1 MAYRHFTIEYAFCNQ
16 YLQTTLL
23 SCIARHFLRRIFGSF
38 AAIDNRVIEHYCQ
51 TAVRRIELSTDYRAK
66 YFTRTESG
74 FPDNVEILGTTYTKV
89 EDLRYGTNPHQGA
102 SFYRPKDS
110 SGLPFGDME
119 LLKTGKSGLSET
131 NYGDLNHGANI
142 VKYFECPACAVMK
155 HLNPSGAA
163 VQSGSQDLKTTYIRA
178 RDADPI
184 AAFGGT
190 AVFNT
195 KVDAETAKQIMTSVV
210 EVVAAPDID
219 DEALAIFNDHATYKM
234 NKEIRVI
241 RLPNL
246 MSLPK
251 WVGDPALPTIKT
263 LIDGTIVVA
272 EPLLTNVKSVDDL
285 ILATTEHAKHGKF
298 AIEKTPTQGELEDLL
313 FSWYVNLSVRSNG
326 IVIAKNGVTLAVG
339 TGQQDRVTA
348 VKQAIAKAR
357 ERFKGDETLEG
368 AVMSSDAFFPFR
380 DSVDAAAE
388 AGIKAIVQPG
398 GSVRD
403 WDSIQACNEH
413 GMSMVFTGERI
424 FSHH

>member
-1 MAYRHFTIEYAFCNQ
+1 M
-16 YLQTTLL
+16 
-23 SCIARHFLRRIFGSF
+23 G
-38 AAIDNRVIEHYCQ
+38 
-51 TAVRRIELSTDYRAK
+51 TDFRAK
-66 YFTRTESG
+66 YSTRTESG
-74 FPDNVEILGTTYTKV
+74 FPDEVEVMGTIYSKV

-102 SFYRPKDS
+102 SFYRPKGS

-119 LLKTGKSGLSET
+119 QLKSGKSGLSET

-142 VKYFECPACAVMK
+142 VKYFDRPACALMK

-163 VQSGSQDLKTTYIRA
+163 IQVGNQDLRTVYIRA

-184 AAFGGT
+184 AAFGGV

-195 KVDAETAKQIMTSVV
+195 KVDLPTAKEIMATVI
-210 EVVAAPDID
+210 EVVAAPDFD
-219 DEALAIFNDHATYKM
+219 AEALAIFNDHETYKM

-241 RLPNL
+241 KLPNL

-251 WVGDPALPTIKT
+251 WVGDSAAPTIKT
-263 LIDGTIVVA
+263 LMDGTLVVA
-272 EPLLTNVKSVDDL
+272 DPLLTKVKGPDDL
-285 ILATTEHAKHGKF
+285 VPATTEHATQGKF
-298 AIEKTPTQGELEDLL
+298 AIEKMPTTAQMDDLL

-326 IVIAKNGVTLAVG
+326 VVIAKNGVTLAVG

-348 VKQAIAKAR
+348 VRQAIAKAQ
-357 ERFKGDETLEG
+357 EKFKGPETLDG

-380 DSVDAAAE
+380 DSVDVAAD
-388 AGIKAIVQPG
+388 AGIKAIAQPG

-403 WDSIQACNEH
+403 WDNIKACNEH
-413 GMSMVFTGERI
+413 GIAMVFTGERV

>member
-1 MAYRHFTIEYAFCNQ
+1 MGTEN
-16 YLQTTLL
+16 
-23 SCIARHFLRRIFGSF
+23 
-38 AAIDNRVIEHYCQ
+38 
-51 TAVRRIELSTDYRAK
+51 YRAK
-66 YFTRTESG
+66 YFSRTESG
-74 FPDNVEILGTTYTKV
+74 FANEVEILGTTYVKV

-119 LLKTGKSGLSET
+119 IIKTGKSGLSET

-142 VKYFECPACAVMK
+142 VKYFDRPACAVMK

-163 VQSGSQDLKTTYIRA
+163 VQLQGQDLKTVYIRA
-178 RDADPI
+178 RDADAV

-195 KVDAETAKQIMTSVV
+195 KVDAETAKEIMTTVV
-210 EVVAAPDID
+210 EVVAAPDFD
-219 DEALAIFNDHATYKM
+219 HDAIAVFNDHVTYRM

-246 MSLPK
+246 MNLPK
-251 WVGDPALPTIKT
+251 WVGESAAPTIKT
-263 LIDGTIVVA
+263 LMDGTLVVA
-272 EPLLTNVKSVDDL
+272 EPLLTAVKGGDDL
-285 ILATTEHAKHGKF
+285 ALATTDHPKHGKLTVDK
-298 AIEKTPTQGELEDLL
+298 APTQEQIDDLL

-326 IVIAKNGVTLAVG
+326 VVIAKNGVTLAVG

-348 VKQAIAKAR
+348 VRQAIAKAN
-357 ERFKGDETLEG
+357 EKFKGEETLDG

-380 DSVDAAAE
+380 DSVDAVAK

-403 WDSIQACNEH
+403 WESIQACNEH
-413 GMSMVFTGERI
+413 GISMVLTGERC

>member
-1 MAYRHFTIEYAFCNQ
+1 MGA
-16 YLQTTLL
+16 
-23 SCIARHFLRRIFGSF
+23 
-38 AAIDNRVIEHYCQ
+38 
-51 TAVRRIELSTDYRAK
+51 DYRAK
-66 YFTRTESG
+66 YFSRTESG
-74 FPDNVEILGTTYTKV
+74 FPDEVEILGTTYVKV

-110 SGLPFGDME
+110 SGLTFGDME
-119 LLKTGKSGLSET
+119 QLKSGKSGLSET

-142 VKYFECPACAVMK
+142 VKYFSRPACAVMK

-163 VQSGSQDLKTTYIRA
+163 VQVGNQDTKTVYLRA
-178 RDADPI
+178 RDADAV

-195 KVDAETAKQIMTSVV
+195 KVDAATAAEIMTTVV
-210 EVVAAPDID
+210 EVVAAPDFD
-219 DEALAIFNDHATYKM
+219 EEALRIFSDFETYRM

-241 RLPNL
+241 KLPNL
-246 MSLPK
+246 TSLPK
-251 WVGDPALPTIKT
+251 WVGDHAAPTIKT
-263 LIDGTIVVA
+263 LADGTVVVA
-272 EPLLTNVKSVDDL
+272 EPLLTKIKSTDDL
-285 ILATTEHAKHGKF
+285 VLATTEHAKHGKF
-298 AIEKTPTQGELEDLL
+298 AIVNQPTPQQLDDML

-326 IVIAKNGVTLAVG
+326 VVIAKNGVTLAVG

-348 VKQAIAKAR
+348 VRQAITKAK
-357 ERFKGDETLEG
+357 EKFKGEETLEG

-403 WDSIQACNEH
+403 WESIQACNEL
-413 GMSMVFTGERI
+413 GISMMFTGERC

>member
-1 MAYRHFTIEYAFCNQ
+1 M
-16 YLQTTLL
+16 
-23 SCIARHFLRRIFGSF
+23 
-38 AAIDNRVIEHYCQ
+38 
-51 TAVRRIELSTDYRAK
+51 STDYRAK

-74 FPDNVEILGTTYTKV
+74 FPQEVEILGTTYVKV

-119 LLKTGKSGLSET
+119 QLKTGKSGLSET

-142 VKYFECPACAVMK
+142 VRYFDRPACAVMK

-163 VQSGSQDLKTTYIRA
+163 VRADRQDLRTVYIRV
-178 RDADPI
+178 RDADPV

-190 AVFNT
+190 AVFNV
-195 KVDAETAKQIMTSVV
+195 KVDAATAEEIMTSVV
-210 EVVAAPDID
+210 EVVAAPDFE
-219 DEALAIFNDHATYKM
+219 DEALAVFNDFATHKM
-234 NKEIRVI
+234 NREMRVI
-241 RLPNL
+241 KLPNL

-251 WVGDPALPTIKT
+251 WVGDDAAPTIKT
-263 LIDGTIVVA
+263 LMDGTMVVS
-272 EPLLTNVKSVDDL
+272 EPLLTSVKSTDDL
-285 ILATTEHAKHGKF
+285 TVGTTEHPKHGKF
-298 AIEKTPTQGELEDLL
+298 TIEKTPTQAQLDDLL

-326 IVIAKNGVTLAVG
+326 VVIAKNGVTLAVG

-348 VKQAIAKAR
+348 VRQAIAKAR
-357 ERFKGDETLEG
+357 EKFRGDETLEG

-388 AGIKAIVQPG
+388 AGIKAIAQPG

-403 WDSIQACNEH
+403 WDSIQACNQH
-413 GMSMVFTGERI
+413 GIAMVFTGERI

>member
-1 MAYRHFTIEYAFCNQ
+1 LA
-16 YLQTTLL
+16 
-23 SCIARHFLRRIFGSF
+23 ARRR
-38 AAIDNRVIEHYCQ
+38 
-51 TAVRRIELSTDYRAK
+51 ELGTDYRAK

-74 FPDNVEILGTTYTKV
+74 FPDEVEILGTRFTKV

-102 SFYRPKDS
+102 SFYRPMDS

-142 VKYFECPACAVMK
+142 VKYYDRPACAVMK

-163 VQSGSQDLKTTYIRA
+163 VQVGRQDLRSVYIRA
-178 RDADPI
+178 RDADAV

-195 KVDAETAKQIMTSVV
+195 RVDIDTAKEIMTTVV
-210 EVVAAPDID
+210 EVVAAPDF
-219 DEALAIFNDHATYKM
+219 DEDALAVLNDFETYKM

-241 RLPNL
+241 KLPNL
-246 MSLPK
+246 TSLPK
-251 WVGDPALPTIKT
+251 WVGDPAFPTIKT
-263 LIDGTIVVA
+263 LVDGTLVVA
-272 EPLLTNVKSVDDL
+272 EPLLTNVKSVNDL
-285 ILATTEHAKHGKF
+285 ILATTEHPKQGKF
-298 AIEKTPTQGELEDLL
+298 TIENAPTSGELEDML

-326 IVIAKNGVTLAVG
+326 VVIAKNGVTLAVG

-348 VKQAIAKAR
+348 VRQAIAKAR
-357 ERFKGDETLEG
+357 EKFRGEETLEG

-413 GMSMVFTGERI
+413 GISMVFTGERI

>member
-1 MAYRHFTIEYAFCNQ
+1 M
-16 YLQTTLL
+16 
-23 SCIARHFLRRIFGSF
+23 
-38 AAIDNRVIEHYCQ
+38 EH
-51 TAVRRIELSTDYRAK
+51 
-66 YFTRTESG
+66 
-74 FPDNVEILGTTYTKV
+74 
-89 EDLRYGTNPHQGA
+89 
-102 SFYRPKDS
+102 
-110 SGLPFGDME
+110 
-119 LLKTGKSGLSET
+119 LKTGKSGLSET

-142 VKYFECPACAVMK
+142 VKYFDRPACAVMK

-163 VQSGSQDLKTTYIRA
+163 VRIWQQDLRSVYVRA

-195 KVDAETAKQIMTSVV
+195 KVDADTAREIMGTVI
-210 EVVAAPDID
+210 EVVAAPEFD
-219 DEALAIFNDHATYKM
+219 DEALAVLNDHETYKM
-234 NKEIRVI
+234 NREIRVV

-251 WVGDPALPTIKT
+251 WVGDPAAPTIKT
-263 LIDGTIVVA
+263 LMDGTVVVA
-272 EPLLTNVKSVDDL
+272 DPLLTSVKSADDL
-285 ILATTEHAKHGKF
+285 VQATTDHPKQGKF
-298 AIEKTPTQGELEDLL
+298 TSDKTPTPGEAEDLL
-313 FSWYVNLSVRSNG
+313 FSWYVNISVRSNG

-348 VKQAIAKAR
+348 VRQAIAKAR
-357 ERFKGDETLEG
+357 EKFRGEETLDG

-380 DSVDAAAE
+380 DSIDAAAE
-388 AGIKAIVQPG
+388 AGIAAIVQPG

-413 GMSMVFTGERI
+413 GIAMVFTGERI

>member
-1 MAYRHFTIEYAFCNQ
+1 MAA
-16 YLQTTLL
+16 
-23 SCIARHFLRRIFGSF
+23 
-38 AAIDNRVIEHYCQ
+38 
-51 TAVRRIELSTDYRAK
+51 DYRSK

-74 FPDNVEILGTTYTKV
+74 FPEEVEILGTTYVKV
-89 EDLRYGTNPHQGA
+89 EDLRYGTNPHQAA
-102 SFYRPKDS
+102 SFYRPKGS
-110 SGLPFGDME
+110 SGLPFGNLE
-119 LLKTGKSGLSET
+119 QLKSGKSGLSET

-142 VKYFECPACAVMK
+142 VKYFDRPACAIMK

-163 VQSGSQDLKTTYIRA
+163 VQVGQQDLRTIYIRA
-178 RDADPI
+178 RDADPV

-195 KVDAETAKQIMTSVV
+195 TVDAATAREIMTTVI
-210 EVVAAPDID
+210 EVVAAPDFEQ
-219 DEALAIFNDHATYKM
+219 EALAILEDYETYKM
-234 NKEIRVI
+234 NKEIRVVK
-241 RLPNL
+241 LPNL

-251 WVGDPALPTIKT
+251 WVGDPAVPTIKT
-263 LIDGTIVVA
+263 LMDGTVIVA
-272 EPLLTNVKSVDDL
+272 EPLLTSIKSVDDL
-285 ILATTEHAKHGKF
+285 VPATTEHPKHGKF
-298 AIEKTPTQGELEDLL
+298 VIEHEPTQGELEDML

-326 IVIAKNGVTLAVG
+326 VVIAKNGVTLAVG

-348 VKQAIAKAR
+348 VRQAIAKAR
-357 ERFKGDETLEG
+357 EKFRGKETLEG

-403 WDSIQACNEH
+403 WDSIQACNQH
-413 GMSMVFTGERI
+413 GISMVFTGERI

>member
-1 MAYRHFTIEYAFCNQ
+1 M
-16 YLQTTLL
+16 
-23 SCIARHFLRRIFGSF
+23 G
-38 AAIDNRVIEHYCQ
+38 
-51 TAVRRIELSTDYRAK
+51 TDYRQK

-74 FPDNVEILGTTYTKV
+74 FPDEVEILGVTYVKV
-89 EDLRYGTNPHQGA
+89 EDLRYGTNPHQPA

-110 SGLPFGDME
+110 SDLTFGDME
-119 LLKTGKSGLSET
+119 ILKSGKSGLSET

-142 VKYFECPACAVMK
+142 VKYFGRPACAVMK

-163 VQSGSQDLKTTYIRA
+163 AQVGEQSVRTVYIRA
-178 RDADPI
+178 RDADAV

-195 KVDAETAKQIMTSVV
+195 EVDAETAKEIMTTVV
-210 EVVAAPDID
+210 EVVAAPSYSE
-219 DEALAIFNDHATYKM
+219 EALRIFNDSETYKM

-241 RLPNL
+241 RLPNIAD
-246 MSLPK
+246 LPK
-251 WVGDPALPTIKT
+251 WVGDQAAPSIKT
-263 LIDGTIVVA
+263 LMDGTVVVA
-272 EPLLTNVKSVDDL
+272 EPLLTAVKSRSDL
-285 ILATTEHAKHGKF
+285 APARTEHAKQGEVR
-298 AIEKTPTQGELEDLL
+298 IEKTPTDQQVEDML

-326 IVIAKNGVTLAVG
+326 VVIAKNGVTLAVG

-348 VKQAIAKAR
+348 VRQAIQKAR
-357 ERFKGDETLEG
+357 EKFQGEETLEG

-388 AGIKAIVQPG
+388 AGISAIVQPG

-403 WDSIQACNEH
+403 WESIQACNEH
-413 GMSMVFTGERI
+413 GISMVFTGERC